1 MYNCEALQNTG
12 YFNNAHHIIA
22 LKEES
27 ASISRG
33 IIVAVGIDIN
43 SATNGIL
50 LPHVDSNTPYPLW
63 AITESGH
70 TNYHDRDYFTIVQ
83 NELIEALRIYDK
95 DLPAIIR
102 NNSSTEQEVT
112 EALKKYINNDEKIKE
127 ELNKII
133 CDCIFE
139 IKIDLLNGELNL

>member
-33 IIVAVGIDIN
+33 IIAAVGIDIN

-70 TNYHDRDYFTIVQ
+70 TNYHDRDYFLIV
-83 NELIEALRIYDK
+83 NERLLESLEIYDEN
-95 DLPAIIR
+95 LPIIIQ
-102 NNSSTEQEVT
+102 NSENEQEIT
-112 EALKKYINNDEKIKE
+112 EVLKEYIKATPHNCKAVKNMV
-127 ELNKII
+127 
-133 CDCIFE
+133 
-139 IKIDLLNGELNL
+139 